1 MNPKIV
7 STILGGVLG
16 AVILFAP
23 HGGWKFIILG
33 LFILLGW
40 AIGKIIVGEWDIL
53 ELYERFIS
61 RRKGGGRPQ

>member
-7 STILGGVLG
+7 GTVLGGVLG

-23 HGGWKFIILG
+23 QGGWKFIILG
-33 LFILLGW
+33 LFIFLGW
-40 AIGKIIVGEWDIL
+40 AIGKTIAGEGDIL

-61 RRKGGGRPQ
+61 RRRGGG

>member
-1 MNPKIV
+1 
-7 STILGGVLG
+7 
-16 AVILFAP
+16 
-23 HGGWKFIILG
+23 
-33 LFILLGW
+33 LLGW